1 MELEGRFNP
10 TLSLPDVLQFLSM
23 GKMTGTLTVVHG
35 NYSVSLMVRGGKLVN
50 STSLDR
56 PRRLGMML
64 LNRGFIQRN
73 ALEDALQ
80 FQSRQKPPPLLGQL
94 LIEREI
100 ITPDQLRQAIRL
112 QLEEEM
118 WDLFSLEEGSF
129 KFEHGDDAS
138 VGNVVVELEIGPLII
153 EGSRRLDEWARI
165 VRNIPSDNA
174 IPSVVPAASHADRE
188 EMQYSDN
195 EWRVLTL
202 INGYYNVGSL
212 CNRSGVGRFETYRI
226 LNSFL
231 ASGVIKIQLDSA
243 ERQRASGRPEGTP
256 RTPLP
261 AAAPKEP
268 APKEHKSHS
277 GTSSARLMALFQ
289 RRKPA
294 EEAGAASG
302 QPGADAAVSQTR
314 LRFNSPV
321 GFVVGLSNGILEQLL
336 NAQDFYLGP
345 TDDYLAETHW
355 GNILMM
361 YPRADLITAK
371 GNELDSRKFDRY
383 LEVSGLGGPLR
394 ACYDESMEALSRFLK
409 VLFLLA
415 SQRIGVRSSH
425 MLFSQFFADYRMRSS
440 ISNAEDFYFQ
450 EFAEK
455 VYA

>member
-35 NYSVSLMVRGGKLVN
+35 SYSVSLMVRGGKLVN

-80 FQSRQKPPPLLGQL
+80 YQSRQKPPPLLGQL
-94 LIEREI
+94 LIEREV

-129 KFEHGDDAS
+129 KFEHGDEGS

-165 VRNIPSDNA
+165 VRNIPTDTA
-174 IPSVVPAASHADRE
+174 VPSIVAAASQADRE
-188 EMQYSDN
+188 EMQYSDS
-195 EWRVLTL
+195 EWRVLSL
-202 INGYYNVGSL
+202 VNGYYNVGSL
-212 CNRSGVGRFETYRI
+212 CHRSGVGRFETYRI

-231 ASGVIKIQLDSA
+231 ASGVIRIRLDSA
-243 ERQRASGRPEGTP
+243 ERPLTQGSSSATP

-261 AAAPKEP
+261 AAAPREV
-268 APKEHKSHS
+268 APKEQKQHT

-289 RRKPA
+289 RRKPVD
-294 EEAGAASG
+294 ESGSTPGVEAASPPP
-302 QPGADAAVSQTR
+302 QLPR
-314 LRFNSPV
+314 LKFNSPV
-321 GFVVGLSNGILEQLL
+321 AFVVGLSNGILEQLL

-345 TDDYLAETHW
+345 SDDYLAETHW

-371 GNELDSRKFDRY
+371 GNEMSSRRFDRY
-383 LEVSGLGGPLR
+383 LEVTGLGGPLR
-394 ACYDESMEALSRFLK
+394 ACYDEAMEALARFLK

-425 MLFSQFFADYRMRSS
+425 MLFAQFFADFRMRSN

-450 EFAEK
+450 EFGEK